1 MSSPQG
7 IKLTQTK
14 LSAFYL
20 FPERRKRPADESLSN
35 STRTGSPPQSQQESR
50 DVSDQLPESPTDI
63 ASSEEWPD
71 SEPSQSRSIPRTQR
85 PPAVV
90 QRRKMLSQIA
100 QETKKLLPKLL
111 QTIPQAPPKGY
122 LYTTPLPP
130 VLNKKYCPGFLP
142 AEVKVVDADSFDTAI
157 NLANCSQYMTVRDRQ
172 PVCVLNMANAYNA
185 GGGWLNGALAQEEA
199 LCYRSSLSFTLKLR
213 YYPLEDNQAIYS
225 PTVVVIRKSLNDGHK
240 LLDLTK
246 PDELPIV
253 SVISIAAIC
262 QPELMTEGSLPKYRD
277 VKDRDLMKEKMRI
290 ILRIAA
296 FNGHRR
302 LVLGAFGCGAFLNP
316 RDEVAD
322 CWAEILSESEFQGG
336 WWESIVFGVMDDL
349 GEGKHGDGNFGV
361 FYRKLHG
368 VMV

>member
-1 MSSPQG
+1 MSSSHANP
-7 IKLTQTK
+7 KLTQTK

-20 FPERRKRPADESLSN
+20 FPDSKKRPA
-35 STRTGSPPQSQQESR
+35 STSARTGSPTDSEQESR
-50 DVSDQLPESPTDI
+50 DVSDQP
-63 ASSEEWPD
+63 SETATEIGYSDEWPD
-71 SEPSQSRSIPRTQR
+71 SEPSQSRIRPKRKR
-85 PPAVV
+85 PPEVV
-90 QRRKMLSQIA
+90 RRRKMLSQIA
-100 QETKKLLPKLL
+100 QETRKILPKIL
-111 QTIPQAPPKGY
+111 QAIPHAPPKGY
-122 LYTTPLPP
+122 LYTPPLPP
-130 VLNKKYCPGFLP
+130 VLDKKFCPGFLP

-157 NLANCSQYMTVRDRQ
+157 NLANCSQYMTVRDRRH
-172 PVCVLNMANAYNA
+172 VCVLNMANAYSA

-213 YYPLEDNQAIYS
+213 YYPLDDNQAIYS
-225 PTVVVIRKSLNDGHK
+225 PTVVIIRNSLNDGHK

-253 SVISIAAIC
+253 SVISIAALC
-262 QPELMTEGSLPKYRD
+262 QPALVMSGTLPKYKNA
-277 VKDRDLMKEKMRI
+277 KDRDLMKEKMRI

-322 CWAEILSESEFQGG
+322 CWAEVLKENEFQGG
-336 WWESIVFGVMDDL
+336 WWESIVFAVMDDL
-349 GEGKHGDGNFGV
+349 GAGKNGDGNFGV

-368 VMV
+368 VMI